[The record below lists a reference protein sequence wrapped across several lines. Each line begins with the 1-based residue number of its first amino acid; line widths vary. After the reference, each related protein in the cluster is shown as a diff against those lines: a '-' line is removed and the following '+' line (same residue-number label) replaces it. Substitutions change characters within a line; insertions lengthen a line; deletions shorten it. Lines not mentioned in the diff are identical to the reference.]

1 MRRRSASVVKLSY
14 LKLPHS
20 TMEVQYSGPRR
31 RFKRLVS
38 ARLKKMLK
46 RRLFNTKKRR
56 ISYVERLRRLR
67 RLAY

>member
-1 MRRRSASVVKLSY
+1 
-14 LKLPHS
+14 
-20 TMEVQYSGPRR
+20 MEVQYSSPRR

-56 ISYVERLRRLR
+56 ISYVERLRRLK